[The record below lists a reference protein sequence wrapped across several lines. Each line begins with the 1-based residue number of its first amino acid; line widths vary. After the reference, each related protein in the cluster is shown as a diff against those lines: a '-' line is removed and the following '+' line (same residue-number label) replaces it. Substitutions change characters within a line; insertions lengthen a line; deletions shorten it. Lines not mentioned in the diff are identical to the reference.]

1 MFKIRWRTGR
11 SFRVLTGLSWYPTI
25 EAANKQVEIWQRL
38 FTQNTYY
45 IELY

>member
-1 MFKIRWRTGR
+1 MFRIRWRTGR
-11 SFRVLTGLSWYPTI
+11 SFRVVTGLSRYSTT

-38 FTQNTYY
+38 FPQNTYY